1 MKKIIISILL
11 WVLVAG
17 WIAFIF
23 SMSAQPA
30 ELSDKVSK
38 GTLEKIYEVSH
49 GDTDSTYEQKS
60 EDFIEIN
67 HATIRR
73 AAHFVMFTVLGILVS
88 VASLYSFTKPVIRF
102 SVPVIVSVI
111 YSFIDELYQLTVPGR
126 AFEWN
131 DVGLDIMG
139 AICGCVLIYLIFG
152 AVGKITKK

>member
-1 MKKIIISILL
+1 MKKLIISILL
-11 WVLVAG
+11 WLLVAG

-38 GTLEKIYEVSH
+38 GALEKIYEVSH
-49 GDTDSTYEQKS
+49 EDTDSTYEQKS

-67 HATIRR
+67 HSTIRR
-73 AAHFVMFTVLGILVS
+73 AAHFVMFMVLAILVS
-88 VASLYSFTKPVIRF
+88 VASLYSFNKPVIRF

-111 YSFIDELYQLTVPGR
+111 YPFVDELFQLTVPGR

-131 DVGLDIMG
+131 DVGLDILG
-139 AICGCVLIYLIFG
+139 GILGCAFVYLIYF
-152 AVGKITKK
+152 ASGKLNNK